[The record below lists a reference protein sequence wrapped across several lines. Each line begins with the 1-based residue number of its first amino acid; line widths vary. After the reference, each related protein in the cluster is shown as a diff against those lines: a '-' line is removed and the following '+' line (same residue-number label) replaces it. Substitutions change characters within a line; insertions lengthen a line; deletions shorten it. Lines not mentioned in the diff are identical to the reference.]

1 MVPLLPYFVAPHRKT
16 TNTIQMRSLF
26 MYMDVRLPVCV
37 DIKYIKSIFLN
48 D

>member
-26 MYMDVRLPVCV
+26 MYMDVRLRVCV
-37 DIKYIKSIFLN
+37 DIKYIKSIFFN